1 MLQCDV
7 ATVGFLETAGYTGK
21 FGASGSPIVK
31 IIRNAFLAM
40 AVFAPVAVAVCLCW
54 LYLYSGDL
62 PNLSALANFSPDSST
77 TVRDQ
82 CSNSLIQA
90 IPSALIGTNL
100 QNATLAAEGRH
111 DEVFAVQIARTLF
124 CNARMKTLT
133 RHLLEYKAS
142 VQLRRRFTHEQ
153 LLTIYLNR
161 AYFGNELIG
170 AENASLQFYGKHAS
184 ELDLAQAAMIA
195 GLIRSPTIYSPERHP
210 DRAKQRRD
218 LVIQAML
225 KNGVITAEQAQ
236 DAEQSTIR

>member
-1 MLQCDV
+1 MKL
-7 ATVGFLETAGYTGK
+7 
-21 FGASGSPIVK
+21 
-31 IIRNAFLAM
+31 IRNAFLAV
-40 AVFAPVAVAVCLCW
+40 AVFASVAVAVCLCW
-54 LYLYSGDL
+54 FYLYSGDL
-62 PNLSALANFSPDSST
+62 PNLSAVANFTPDSAAS
-77 TVRDQ
+77 VRDQ
-82 CSNSLIQA
+82 CSNSSILA

-100 QNATLAAEGRH
+100 QNATLAAEGQN
-111 DEVFAVQIARTLF
+111 DEIVAVQISRTLF
-124 CNARMKTLT
+124 CDSRMKTLT

-142 VQLRRRFTHEQ
+142 VHLRRRFTHEQ

-170 AENASLQFYGKHAS
+170 AENASLQYYGKHAS

-195 GLIRSPTIYSPERHP
+195 GLIKSPTIYSPERHP